1 MEIVKTAR
9 APRKDGYH
17 HGDLRNALLETAL
30 RLVSERGP
38 EGFSLR
44 EAAREVGVS
53 PGAAYRHFADKAAL
67 LTALAVDGH
76 VRLADAMERALG
88 RVRGAAGSKAR
99 AVAGFMAIGEAYVDF
114 ALAHAAHFQ
123 VMFGPCMD
131 ADAAPC
137 SAATGRD
144 AFGILVDALDDLVAA
159 GAVAV
164 EGRAGAETT
173 VWSAVHGLATL
184 QSDGALPLTAAER
197 AMALAGMAR
206 LLLAGMGCPQAL
218 LPGAAPVDADPRPPE
233 RRRRKPA

>member
-1 MEIVKTAR
+1 MEPVKTAR

-53 PGAAYRHFADKAAL
+53 PGAAYRHFADKGAL
-67 LTALAVDGH
+67 VTALAVDGH
-76 VRLADAMERALG
+76 VRLADAMERAMA
-88 RVRGAAGSKAR
+88 RVRGAPDSKAR
-99 AVAGFMAIGEAYVDF
+99 AVAAFCAIGAAYVDF

-131 ADAAPC
+131 AEAAPC

-144 AFGILVDALDDLVAA
+144 AFGILVDALDALVAA
-159 GAVAV
+159 GVVSA
-164 EGRAGAETT
+164 GRRAGAEIT

-184 QSDGALPLTAAER
+184 QADGALPLSAAER
-197 AMALAGMAR
+197 AQALAGTAR
-206 LLLAGMGCPQAL
+206 LLLAGMGCPDPL
-218 LPGAAPVDADPRPPE
+218 LPGGVPFDADARRVE
-233 RRRRKPA
+233 RRSKRPT

>member
-1 MEIVKTAR
+1 MKAAQ
-9 APRKDGYH
+9 APKKDGYH

-30 RLVSERGP
+30 RLVSARGP

-76 VRLADAMERALG
+76 VRLADAMEREIS

-99 AVAGFMAIGEAYVDF
+99 AVARFVALGAAYVDF
-114 ALAHAAHFQ
+114 GLAHPAHFQ

-131 ADAAPC
+131 AEVKPC
-137 SAATGRD
+137 SPLTGRGPFD
-144 AFGILVDALDDLVAA
+144 ILVDALDGLVAA
-159 GAVAV
+159 GAVSAA
-164 EGRAGAETT
+164 GRAGAEIT

-184 QSDGALPLTAAER
+184 QVDGALTLSPPER
-197 AMALAGMAR
+197 AQAMAGTAR
-206 LLLAGMGCPQAL
+206 LLLAGMGCPGDL
-218 LPGAAPVDADPRPPE
+218 LPDGPALDADPRPPE
-233 RRRRKPA
+233 RRRKRTS